1 MDPEDSGRHARLV
14 AAQVQ
19 RRPAPSR
26 ERWLKPVLRLGIL
39 ALLIGGWQLIG
50 NDEIQ
55 LAMPTFTRTMA
66 ALFDMLSAG
75 FAEDSLLEGL
85 VITNQ
90 ALVGGFL
97 LALAVSLPLGIAM
110 GSSRGV
116 ANIATPYLTVLLAAP
131 MIALVPIVQVV
142 LGLTLAARI
151 AVVFLFSFIYMT
163 INTMVGVQE
172 VAPDLKEMGRSFGAT
187 RWQMLRMVTF
197 PAAVP
202 AIMAGIRLGL
212 GRAIIGMII
221 AELSLIGA
229 GIGSLILEYQVRFQ
243 PAYVFGIVLLAVL
256 EGVLLMELARRV
268 EGRFARWKGVEGVE

>member
-1 MDPEDSGRHARLV
+1 MV
-14 AAQVQ
+14 AN
-19 RRPAPSR
+19 APSRTRQDR
-26 ERWLKPVLRLGIL
+26 ERWLKPTLRIGIL
-39 ALLIGGWQLIG
+39 VLLLGTWQLIG
-50 NDEIQ
+50 NDRVQ

-66 ALFDMLSAG
+66 ALFDMLSVG
-75 FAEDSLLEGL
+75 FAEDSLLEGM

-90 ALVGGFL
+90 ALIGGFAA
-97 LALAVSLPLGIAM
+97 ALAVSLPLGIAM
-110 GSSRGV
+110 GSSRMV

-151 AVVFLFSFIYMT
+151 AVVFLFAFIYMT

-172 VAPDLKEMGRSFGAT
+172 VSPELKEMAKSFGAS
-187 RWQMLRMVTF
+187 RRQMLRMVTI

-202 AIMAGIRLGL
+202 AIMAGVRLGL
-212 GRAIIGMII
+212 GRAIIGMVI

-256 EGVLLMELARRV
+256 EGVILMELARRV
-268 EGRFARWKGVEGVE
+268 EVRFARWKGAEGIE

>member
-1 MDPEDSGRHARLV
+1 M
-14 AAQVQ
+14 AAQVV
-19 RRPAPSR
+19 RRPTPSR

-39 ALLIGGWQLIG
+39 ALLLGGWQLIG

-66 ALFDMLSAG
+66 ALFDMLSVG

-90 ALVGGFL
+90 ALFGGFA

-131 MIALVPIVQVV
+131 MIALVPIVQVL

-172 VAPDLKEMGRSFGAT
+172 VDPNLKEMGRSFGAS
-187 RWQMLRMVTF
+187 RWQMLRMVTI

-256 EGVLLMELARRV
+256 EGVVLMELARRI
-268 EGRFARWKGVEGVE
+268 EGRFARWKGAEGVE